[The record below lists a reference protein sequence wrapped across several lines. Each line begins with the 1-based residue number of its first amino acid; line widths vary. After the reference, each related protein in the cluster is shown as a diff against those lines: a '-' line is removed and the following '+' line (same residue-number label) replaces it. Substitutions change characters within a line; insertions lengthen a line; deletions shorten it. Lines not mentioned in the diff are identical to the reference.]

1 MPKVFSIK
9 VTGRSINSRKTKVL
23 VSYIIGKGYL
33 LVIYIKKNEGLR
45 SVNKST
51 KDQEEDFLSNS
62 EKKNLKP

>member
-33 LVIYIKKNEGLR
+33 LVIYIKKMR
-45 SVNKST
+45 V
-51 KDQEEDFLSNS
+51 
-62 EKKNLKP
+62 